1 MVLKSS
7 YVIRVWLAGRAIAAS
22 GASEIGRGAVFILLN
37 PEV

>member
-1 MVLKSS
+1 MLLNRS

-22 GASEIGRGAVFILLN
+22 GASEIGCDAVFILLH